1 MVKEEEEE
9 EMIILY
15 WKTTKVKISLDTLL
29 CTKSK
34 YLVPGGK
41 ADLFFPLLSKS
52 TLLAPRFTGL
62 CCGMDLG
69 VEGSLGW

>member
-1 MVKEEEEE
+1 MDLV
-9 EMIILY
+9 
-15 WKTTKVKISLDTLL
+15 TLL

-41 ADLFFPLLSKS
+41 AGLFFPLLSKS

-62 CCGMDLG
+62 CCGMDLS